1 MGTAN
6 RDASQVTVKK
16 RNQAENAYYNDWKN
30 ATVLANGPVN
40 AAVTRPTGAGAQVI
54 SEIKLGCVAC
64 YAATGVDVNQNAIPN
79 YSTGGAG
86 GNM

>member
-30 ATVLANGPVN
+30 ATVLATGSTNV
-40 AAVTRPTGAGAQVI
+40 AVTRPTGAGAQVI
-54 SEIKLGCVAC
+54 EEIKLGCVSC
-64 YAATGVDVNQNAIPN
+64 YAATGVDKNQLTPPN
-79 YSTGGAG
+79 YSSGGAG
-86 GNM
+86 AHM